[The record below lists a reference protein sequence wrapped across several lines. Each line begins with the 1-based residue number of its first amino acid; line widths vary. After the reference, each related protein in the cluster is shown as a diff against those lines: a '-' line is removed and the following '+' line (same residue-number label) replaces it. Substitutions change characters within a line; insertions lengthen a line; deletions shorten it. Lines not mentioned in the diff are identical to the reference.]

1 MRRAWLPIALIVIL
15 PAVAGFADETNTGSN
30 VDSKAIN
37 ELEGKALAH
46 LQKQYPHIEVGRFKL
61 ISKIRLPSNTSG
73 ETVVPFTY
81 TDKATVKCLAY
92 KDGSSTFRLEFF
104 KEQYTVRIRLD
115 GIIVGVDKAQLSDD
129 QFYSTFFPDCDV
141 RPLTLPKTLMG
152 YWN

>member
-15 PAVAGFADETNTGSN
+15 PAVACFANGTNTAGN
-30 VDSKAIN
+30 DDSKVIS
-37 ELEGKALAH
+37 ELEEKALAH
-46 LQKQYPHIEVGRFKL
+46 LQKQYPHIEAGRFKL

-92 KDGSSTFRLEFF
+92 KDGPSTFRLQFF
-104 KEQYTVRIRLD
+104 KDQYTVRIRLD
-115 GIIVGVDKAQLSDD
+115 GIIVAVDEARLSDD
-129 QFYSTFFPDCDV
+129 QFYSAFFPDCDV